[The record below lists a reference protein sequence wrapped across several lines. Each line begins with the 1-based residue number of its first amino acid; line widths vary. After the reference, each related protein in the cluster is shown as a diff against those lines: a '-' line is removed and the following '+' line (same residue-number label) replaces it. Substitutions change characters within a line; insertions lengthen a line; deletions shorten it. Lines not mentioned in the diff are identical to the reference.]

1 MAIQSVAREDVTSYE
16 GQANRPSA
24 TGGDAAEW
32 LRAVEQQ
39 HANVVN
45 DGNDGGPTN
54 AIPPRFNDQPTKRAT
69 IEKNIGRLT
78 DPKGDFAQK
87 LSAIAALAKDL
98 QPNELKDLLAKCGVN
113 DAALA
118 KLVTDKDALGAVAK
132 LTDPKSNALDRISA
146 ALTLTKSI
154 GALAPDKYADALKQ
168 FLAAV
173 PAGAK
178 LADAISK
185 FIDPKAKPFD
195 KVKASFALA
204 QALRDSAGKEFP
216 RIASNLL
223 ATDSFFKCVNDAL
236 TLQDPNA
243 SLQDKA
249 KAALNL
255 AATVPDLA
263 GDTRK
268 IAGFLKQI
276 GVSSADA
283 IGRQAAN
290 MAAQSL
296 PKAVADSLAPQVRS
310 KLTPAQI
317 DELGK
322 LASDDKLKDVLPAA
336 LKKLKDPEAL
346 DSLLASLRR
355 AGDKDAQKAVLDFVS
370 KSGEGVADKLLTS
383 TIDGKP
389 ASEVLADLVRNLSP
403 EARDSL
409 AKIAKSFDADAL
421 CTLLR
426 LGSKVDVKLADE
438 MLPKLASL
446 DGKVASDAMKLVGKM
461 LDSVISKFGVKMS
474 AEVATKVLDGVVKA
488 IPLAGAAPAVC
499 DAVHLAQVA
508 ANDRLP
514 PEIRFLALAGCQLNG
529 TDAALA
535 IAQPFIDEFAVPVAA
550 AVAMSVAET
559 GIDLVVADQE
569 AKFNAD
575 PKGYRAPQWLTAVD
589 VGAAAAMGPE
599 GVTEMFGMF
608 GPEGAENAFAT
619 ATQLGG
625 KAAED
630 AGTDITIAD
639 AKGLRSAEHFTA
651 QDLHRLADMI
661 RHPERFGQAA
671 VQLGREAAQKLS
683 ELARGTDALAKVA
696 AKQLDGLVT
705 DLEREG
711 HQGMRALVWIA
722 SHPGAA
728 ASRAVSALT
737 DIAEQGLRQ
746 GSEAGRVMA
755 KAAMDAL
762 GEAKGALAAAGADAR
777 EALRAADRATQ
788 RVAAAAIALGQK
800 GLDALAWMAQHPGQS
815 AEMAK
820 QVLVNLASTGG
831 MLAKEAYDKLVGL
844 GHDGIE
850 LTKQV
855 ARNLAADGKNA
866 VDMLGYVVEHPG
878 AAGADLRRIAL
889 NGLKDIAKGV
899 GDEAQA
905 ATHALLG
912 FVSDGIKDAEQTVRS
927 LWAEGSADTKRIVA
941 AWAQDFGPGLN
952 EVLGGLGD
960 VGSAAISD
968 GKRVVGWVD
977 HLFG

>member
-1 MAIQSVAREDVTSYE
+1 MTIQLLGRDDVR
-16 GQANRPSA
+16 GQANQSSA
-24 TGGDAAEW
+24 TGDDAAEW
-32 LRAVEQQ
+32 LRTVEQQ
-39 HANVVN
+39 HTNAVN
-45 DGNDGGPTN
+45 GGNNGVPTN
-54 AIPPRFNDQPTKRAT
+54 AIPPRFNDQTTKRAT

-87 LSAIAALAKDL
+87 LSAIAGLAKDL

-146 ALTLTKSI
+146 ALTLAKSI
-154 GALAPDKYADALKQ
+154 GALAPDKYADAMKQ

-216 RIASNLL
+216 QIASKLL

-255 AATVPDLA
+255 AATAPDLA
-263 GDTRK
+263 GDARK

-283 IGRQAAN
+283 DAIGRQSAT

-310 KLTPAQI
+310 KLTRAEI

-336 LKKLKDPEAL
+336 LKKLKDPEAV

-355 AGDKDAQKAVLDFVS
+355 AGDKGAQKAVLDVVS
-370 KSGEGVADKLLTS
+370 KSGDGVADKLLTS

-403 EARDSL
+403 EARDGL

-421 CTLLR
+421 STLLR

-438 MLPKLASL
+438 MLPKLAGL

-461 LDSVISKFGVKMS
+461 LDAVISKFGVKMS

-508 ANDRLP
+508 ANGRLP

-529 TDAALA
+529 ADAALA

-559 GIDLVVADQE
+559 AIDLVVSDQE

-575 PKGYRAPQWLTAVD
+575 PKDYRAPQWLTAVD
-589 VGAAAAMGPE
+589 VGAAAAMGPQ
-599 GVTEMFGMF
+599 GVTEMFAMF
-608 GPEGAENAFAT
+608 GPDGAENAFST

-630 AGTDITIAD
+630 AGTAITIAD
-639 AKGLRSAEHFTA
+639 AQGLRSAEHFTA

-661 RHPERFGQAA
+661 RHPQKFGQAA
-671 VQLGREAAQKLS
+671 AQLGHEAAQKLS
-683 ELARGTDALAKVA
+683 ELAHGTGALAEVA

-711 HQGMRALVWIA
+711 QQGVRALGWIA

-728 ASRAVSALT
+728 ASRAVSALS

-746 GSEAGRVMA
+746 GSQAGRAMA

-762 GEAKGALAAAGADAR
+762 GEAKGALAAAGGDAR
-777 EALRAADRATQ
+777 DVLRAADRATQ
-788 RVAAAAIALGQK
+788 RFTAAAIALGQK
-800 GLDALAWMAQHPGQS
+800 GVDALAWIAQHPDQS
-815 AEMAK
+815 ADMAK
-820 QVLVNLASTGG
+820 HALADLASSGG

-844 GHDGIE
+844 GQDGIE

-855 ARNLAADGKNA
+855 ARNLAADGKQA
-866 VDMLGYVVEHPG
+866 VDMLAYVVEHPG

-889 NGLKDIAKGV
+889 NGLKDIAKG
-899 GDEAQA
+899 GSEEAQA

-912 FVSDGIKDAEQTVRS
+912 FVSNGIKDAEQTVRS
-927 LWAEGSADTKRIVA
+927 LWAEGSVDTRRMVA
-941 AWAQDFGPGLN
+941 AWAQDLGPGLN

-968 GKRVVGWVD
+968 GKKVVGWVD